1 MFSVETD
8 HFVHK
13 CCTLQVCV
21 AKVLTVPC
29 RFFSSSCDMMEL
41 RRRYQSLYIP
51 SDFFD
56 AVFTWVDAFPLTRP
70 FQFSNACNFHILHKE
85 VDPLVKNTAVLDPP
99 DANHTYSAKV
109 SLSMINTLR
118 VCLSYLWRCCEQ
130 PEKSSHTMTHPTS
143 KCQSCLKL
151 QHSLIRR
158 ATGVFVYSAAA
169 QTDSLC
175 P

>member
-1 MFSVETD
+1 MFHAAE
-8 HFVHK
+8 
-13 CCTLQVCV
+13 
-21 AKVLTVPC
+21 VLTVLC
-29 RFFSSSCDMMEL
+29 GLSSTSCDMMEL

-109 SLSMINTLR
+109 G
-118 VCLSYLWRCCEQ
+118 
-130 PEKSSHTMTHPTS
+130 
-143 KCQSCLKL
+143 
-151 QHSLIRR
+151 LIRF
-158 ATGVFVYSAAA
+158 TCETSNKI
-169 QTDSLC
+169 
-175 P
+175 

>member
-1 MFSVETD
+1 
-8 HFVHK
+8 
-13 CCTLQVCV
+13 
-21 AKVLTVPC
+21 
-29 RFFSSSCDMMEL
+29 MEL

-109 SLSMINTLR
+109 WLLLINTSHQCVVTQQLFCR
-118 VCLSYLWRCCEQ
+118 NSTKEQMVFLFAVQPSKLLLIKKLVDNNLFVC
-130 PEKSSHTMTHPTS
+130 
-143 KCQSCLKL
+143 
-151 QHSLIRR
+151 
-158 ATGVFVYSAAA
+158 
-169 QTDSLC
+169 
-175 P
+175 